1 LQRKADRGDR
11 IGEHDPRGTTA
22 VSSCACLTAID
33 DLAGH
38 VSLVLGD
45 VGEQRPFIDI
55 ADRVH
60 HGRPGTRNVSST
72 ATGFPG
78 SRPTVSRP
86 RSSVRGRRPNR
97 HQDFVAFHALAIAQI
112 HRHTRA
118 VAAAGSR
125 LNPDTDVHT
134 ALDQCRVELLTC
146 ERLFASQLAL
156 RSLEQRDRRTERTG
170 RLRHLDP
177 NRPATEHDQTRLRG
191 ILRAVVTSRLVP
203 GLASASPE
211 IARIA
216 APLPT
221 AITTASRAAQSN
233 SPTRTRRSPSR
244 RA

>member
-55 ADRVH
+55 ADGVEPWQARHTQRVID
-60 HGRPGTRNVSST
+60 GNGLARLEADGVEAQIVGPGTT
-72 ATGFPG
+72 
-78 SRPTVSRP
+78 
-86 RSSVRGRRPNR
+86 PNR
-97 HQDFVAFHALAIAQI
+97 HHDFVAFHALAIAQI